1 MMVPALTWDPW
12 CTSAHAPEDL
22 EDERAKVSDFHSEL
36 TQLYL
41 TVNLHI
47 IPQSPADDQVFL
59 HKQGFFQGFFKTVKR
74 PQKLNLELSFE
85 TQSSRQSFSAVK
97 MKLFELNS

>member
-22 EDERAKVSDFHSEL
+22 EDERAKVSNFHSEL

-47 IPQSPADDQVFL
+47 IPQSPTDDQVFTSFIRSYVWQKIDNFSL
-59 HKQGFFQGFFKTVKR
+59 PMILVPKLVK
-74 PQKLNLELSFE
+74 NL
-85 TQSSRQSFSAVK
+85 
-97 MKLFELNS
+97 